1 MSSEFLNKVYSM
13 IEYILLGRRKALTVK
28 RDAKQL

>member
-13 IEYILLGRRKALTVK
+13 IDHILLGRRKTLTVK